1 MGHPHRDRRPTT
13 IHDLRHTAASR
24 LIAAGADVKAVQTI
38 LGHASMTMAMAMD
51 LYGHL
56 FSDAPWRAME
66 LMPELA
72 DYVLTIPADE
82 DRSDPSPRAASAS

>member
-1 MGHPHRDRRPTT
+1 
-13 IHDLRHTAASR
+13 
-24 LIAAGADVKAVQTI
+24 
-38 LGHASMTMAMAMD
+38 MTMAMAMAMAMD